1 MITPPLRALRWYV
14 ALIFSLALACP
25 VVAQEKLPQGERIR
39 QLVESSRRKAFSA
52 TVKTKTGS
60 ITVYRRADGQG
71 NMLERRDHL
80 KDGSCFLTSY
90 RVPEGYFVLMGGKFV
105 KSEIGGNFKD
115 EEDPILSW
123 DWGWETILRDIQAEF
138 TVTKKHVTIGNKQ
151 YLQITITTPVT
162 VANLAAINHK
172 SEAEMEPRMEQL
184 RTRFPSVKQLTV
196 DEQRN
201 FIVMAQMF
209 NVAGRKLI
217 ELNWGK
223 ITYKEPSLELF
234 TLPNQDGEVPV
245 AKSVEDI
252 ADIYDIELPK
262 RESWMKRHLTV
273 ILVALAAVVLV
284 GGLAVKFRRR

>member
-1 MITPPLRALRWYV
+1 MKFISSV
-14 ALIFSLALACP
+14 LALAM
-25 VVAQEKLPQGERIR
+25 VAVFSSAMLLAQNAASADNEIR
-39 QLVESSRRKAFSA
+39 QLVENSRNKAFSA
-52 TVKTKTGS
+52 TVKTKTWS
-60 ITVYRRADGQG
+60 IDVYRRSDGQG
-71 NMLERRDHL
+71 NMLERRDYF
-80 KDGSCFLTSY
+80 KEGSCFLTSY
-90 RVPEGYFVLMGGKFV
+90 RVQEGYFLLMGGKFV

-115 EEDPILSW
+115 EEEPSLSW
-123 DWGWETILRDIQAEF
+123 DWGWETILRDIQAEYK
-138 TVTKKHVTIGNKQ
+138 VEKKHVTIGNKQ

-184 RTRFPSVKQLTV
+184 QTRFPSVKQLTV

-209 NVAGRKLI
+209 NVSGRKLI

-223 ITYKEPSLELF
+223 ITYKESSLDLF
-234 TLPNQDGEVPV
+234 TLPNQDGEVAV

-252 ADIYDIELPK
+252 GDIYGVELPN

-273 ILVALAAVVLV
+273 ILVGLAVVV
-284 GGLAVKFRRR
+284 VVAGLAVKFRRK

>member
-1 MITPPLRALRWYV
+1 MINYPPPVLHWRA
-14 ALIFSLALACP
+14 ALICSLAIACS
-25 VVAQEKLPQGERIR
+25 VVAQEKLPQGEWIR
-39 QLVESSRRKAFSA
+39 QLVESSRTKAFSA
-52 TVKTKTGS
+52 TVKTKTWS
-60 ITVYRRADGQG
+60 ITVYRRADGEG
-71 NMLERRDHL
+71 NMLERRDYF
-80 KDGSCFLTSY
+80 KEGSCFLTSY
-90 RVPEGYFVLMGGKFV
+90 RVQEGYFLLMGGKFV

-115 EEDPILSW
+115 EEEPTLSW
-123 DWGWETILRDIQAEF
+123 DWGWETILRDIQAEY
-138 TVTKKHVTIGNKQ
+138 TVQKKHVTIGNKQ

-184 RTRFPSVKQLTV
+184 QTRFPSVKQLTV

-209 NVAGRKLI
+209 NASGRKLI

-223 ITYKEPSLELF
+223 ITYKEPSLDLF
-234 TLPNQDGEVPV
+234 TLPKDGEVPV

-252 ADIYDIELPK
+252 GDIYGVELPN

-273 ILVALAAVVLV
+273 ILVGLAVVVLV
-284 GGLAVKFRRR
+284 VGLAVKFRRR

>member
-1 MITPPLRALRWYV
+1 MKFTSV
-14 ALIFSLALACP
+14 VLAL
-25 VVAQEKLPQGERIR
+25 VMVAVISSAMLFAQNAASADNEIR
-39 QLVESSRRKAFSA
+39 QLVESSRTKAFSA

-90 RVPEGYFVLMGGKFV
+90 RVPEGYFFLMGGKFV

-138 TVTKKHVTIGNKQ
+138 TVMKKHVTIGNKQ

-162 VANLAAINHK
+162 VANLAAINHQT
-172 SEAEMEPRMEQL
+172 EAEMVPRMEQL
-184 RTRFPSVKQLTV
+184 QARFPSVKQLTV
-196 DEQRN
+196 DEKRN

-209 NVAGRKLI
+209 NASGRKLI

-223 ITYKEPSLELF
+223 ITYKEPSLDLF
-234 TLPNQDGEVPV
+234 TLPKDGEVPV

-252 ADIYDIELPK
+252 GDIYDVKVPK
-262 RESWMKRHLTV
+262 RESWMKRHLTE
-273 ILVALAAVVLV
+273 ILISLAVVV
-284 GGLAVKFRRR
+284 VVAGLAVKFRRR